1 MSNLRFYLRHALNNM
16 NRNRQRTLFVLFCI
30 AAGVAAVVS
39 LRTLGVMIGDA
50 VTGNLQSE
58 LRGDMTI
65 TPGFSGG
72 PDFAGF
78 GNDDSAENE
87 LIEPGGQFQPA
98 TFSDIGIERI
108 TAWADENGYA
118 IAPAQRNSQ
127 PLQSRRAENPEN
139 AELTT
144 LYFIDETNYPFY
156 QTLEFVAP
164 DNMRLADAYPEP
176 TSIVISAK
184 LSELLGVGV
193 DDQIRLTGARDPFTV
208 TAIVADTA
216 EASLTN
222 PQSLIIPFVY
232 ASYTAGETLFNR
244 KADIFYV
251 QLPQDADVSAVEETF
266 RADFPDIRTRTT
278 DDVREIY
285 QQIADLLT
293 RLTTTMGLVSLLIGG
308 IGIVNTMVVV
318 VRRRALEIGVLKTI
332 GLQGRQITTMFMLE
346 ALLLGILGSF
356 LGVLLGIGLTALL
369 RSVGE
374 QLASR
379 TLPFTISPQ
388 AIVYGMILGVVITL
402 VFGFLPT
409 LSAGRVRPNVV
420 LNPTDDSPI
429 PPAGKLQ
436 TVLIL
441 GILTVIMGLVVGNI
455 IGNYLVGVGATLG
468 VVIALGVVLLGLW
481 VLVLILSIV
490 PSFGSIRLKLAQRA
504 IGTQRVRTASTLLA
518 LIIGMGGLSVLL
530 LFTQS
535 VLNLIDTT
543 FEQAVG
549 GNILVVPQSYET
561 TLQAQE
567 MLTELPGIVDTQL
580 QATYSA
586 EIVAIN
592 GNTDMEALTAAAR
605 AIGEAQYNPDDDT
618 STQVQA
624 GAGQGDGQGF
634 DPVGFQLGFLAEQ
647 LTLQKL
653 SDGVDPYTVSRG
665 EDITPDSDRGL
676 VLQASD
682 ASDWFGLDVG
692 DELTFRYNTDEEVTL
707 TIAGIIANPVDA
719 IPLQL
724 NIAGAI
730 SAAIVSDNAV
740 PDGVEPETSVLIVDA
755 EPDRVDDTVIAI
767 SEIPGVFVFE
777 TSLINSFITAIVDQL
792 TALPMVVAILALFAS
807 GVIIANTVSLATLE
821 RSREIGIMKALGL
834 RTNQVLSLLLLEN
847 GLVGL
852 LGGLIGVAL
861 GSVLAL
867 ALVIADIGG
876 DSNYPVGTA
885 LALIAL
891 ALGIAIG
898 ATLITAIGASR
909 EKPLVVLRYE

>member
-1 MSNLRFYLRHALNNM
+1 MSNLRFYFRHAVNNM

-58 LRGDMTI
+58 LRADMTI
-65 TPGFSGG
+65 TPDMSINMGAMGMGS
-72 PDFAGF
+72 DE
-78 GNDDSAENE
+78 DSAENE
-87 LIEPGGQFQPA
+87 LITPGGQFQPA
-98 TFSDIGIERI
+98 TFSDIGVERI
-108 TAWADENGYA
+108 TAWAEANGYA
-118 IAPAQRNSQ
+118 ISPAQRNSQ

-144 LYFIDETNYPFY
+144 LYFIDETQYPFY

-164 DNMRLADAYPEP
+164 DNMHLADAYPEA
-176 TSIVISAK
+176 TSIVISGK

-193 DDQIRLTGARDPFTV
+193 GDQIRLTGAREPFTV

-244 KADIFYV
+244 QADIFYV
-251 QLPQDADVSAVEETF
+251 QLPENADVVTVEEAF
-266 RADFPDIRTRTT
+266 RTEFPDIRTRTT

-369 RSVGE
+369 RTVGE

-388 AIVYGMILGVVITL
+388 AIAYGMILGVVITL

-441 GILTVIMGLVVGNI
+441 GVLTVIMGLVVGNI
-455 IGNYLVGVGATLG
+455 IGNYLVGIGATIG
-468 VVIALGVVLLGLW
+468 VVIALGMALLGLW
-481 VLVLILSIV
+481 VLVLILSIL

-504 IGTQRVRTASTLLA
+504 IGTQRIRTASTLLA

-535 VLNLIDTT
+535 VINLVDTT

-561 TLQAQE
+561 TLEAQA
-567 MLTELPGIVDTQL
+567 MLAELPGITDTQL

-592 GNTDMEALTAAAR
+592 GNGDMEALTAAAR
-605 AIGEAQYNPDDDT
+605 AIGEAQYDPDAAT
-618 STQVQA
+618 ETQ
-624 GAGQGDGQGF
+624 GSDGGGQGRGGF
-634 DPVGFQLGFLAEQ
+634 DPVGFQLSFLAEQ

-653 SDGVDPYTVSRG
+653 SDGVDPYTIARG
-665 EDITPDSDRGL
+665 DDITPQSERGL
-676 VLQASD
+676 ILQASD
-682 ASDWFGLDVG
+682 ASDWYGLDVG

-707 TIAGIIANPVDA
+707 TIVGIIANPVDA
-719 IPLQL
+719 IPLQI
-724 NIAGAI
+724 NVAGAI
-730 SAAIVSDNAV
+730 SAAVVSDNAI
-740 PDGVEPETSVLIVDA
+740 PAGVEPETSVLIVDA
-755 EPDRVDDTVIAI
+755 EPDVIDDTVVAI

-821 RSREIGIMKALGL
+821 RRREIGIMKALGL

-847 GLVGL
+847 GLVGF

-861 GSVLAL
+861 GSILAL

-876 DSNYPVGTA
+876 ESNYPAGTA